1 MGDSVVALAFIDGFW
16 GQIFEYWPFTLTAG
30 VTIGYI
36 IVAFVADIVFG
47 HRRRVPPG
55 AEPRVEIEVDPSL
68 KARNKFRSGIYLVRL
83 GVAAGVIMAGAIAYV
98 GNNPL
103 SIGAEYGLT
112 QATDDAT
119 ALGANLGL
127 IAIAIA
133 VLAAIWV
140 RAVPLALI
148 GVIDL
153 SLVAVAAMPPLFN
166 GQIAALGL
174 TAFLMAIPLTL
185 AIIGTVFAV
194 TNYNDAFRPKDID
207 VSAEPVQAR

>member
-1 MGDSVVALAFIDGFW
+1 M
-16 GQIFEYWPFTLTAG
+16 
-30 VTIGYI
+30 
-36 IVAFVADIVFG
+36 
-47 HRRRVPPG
+47 
-55 AEPRVEIEVDPSL
+55 EIEVDPSL